1 MTAALTV
8 EPLARPPDAT
18 ITVPGSKS
26 ITNRALICAAL
37 ADGTCVLEGALW
49 ADDTEAMVDCLK
61 QLGLRVDVAG
71 ERITVHGRG
80 GAIPA
85 TEAHLDVRLSGT
97 TARFITPVA
106 ARGHGRFEIDAS
118 PPMRRRPMA
127 PVFDALRSVGVSVD
141 ELGEPGCLPVVI
153 HSEGVRGGRVA
164 VSGDVSSQF
173 VSGLLL
179 AGFDVD
185 VTTALV
191 STPYV
196 EMTRAVMR
204 SFEQAGDG
212 TYTIEPDASAASY
225 FFAAA
230 AIWGGRVTVPG
241 LNRSSLQGDLR
252 FVDVL
257 ASMGATVEADGH
269 GVTVR
274 GTGTLHGLEVD
285 LRDLSDMVPTL
296 AAVAVFADAPTTIT
310 GVAFI
315 RGKESDRIGDL
326 ARELRRCGI
335 AVNERDD
342 GLTINPGQPRP
353 ARLRT
358 YDDHRLA
365 MAFALIGLRAPGI
378 EIEDPECVAKTFP
391 GYFDALDRLR

>member
-1 MTAALTV
+1 MTAVLTV

-37 ADGTCVLEGALW
+37 ANGTSVLEGALW
-49 ADDTEAMVDCLK
+49 ADDTEAMVDCLRA
-61 QLGLRVDVAG
+61 LGIEVDVVRD
-71 ERITVHGRG
+71 RITVHGQG

-85 TEAHLDVRLSGT
+85 TEALLDVRLSGT
-97 TARFITPVA
+97 TARFIAPVA
-106 ARGHGRFEIDAS
+106 ALGHGRYEIDAA
-118 PPMRRRPMA
+118 PPMRRRPMG
-127 PVFDALRSVGVSVD
+127 PTFDALRSVGVQIE

-153 HSEGVRGGRVA
+153 RSDGPQGGRVS

-185 VTTALV
+185 VTTPLV

-196 EMTRAVMR
+196 EMTRAVMAA
-204 SFEQAGDG
+204 FAQAR
-212 TYTIEPDASAASY
+212 TFAIEPDASAASY

-230 AIWGGRVTVPG
+230 TLWGGRVSVEG
-241 LNRSSLQGDLR
+241 LGPSSLQGDLR

-257 ASMGATVEADGH
+257 ESMGATVEREADRT
-269 GVTVR
+269 TVR
-274 GTGTLHGLEVD
+274 GSGTLHGVEVD

-296 AAVAVFADAPTTIT
+296 AAVAVFADSSTTIT
-310 GVAFI
+310 GVGFI

-326 ARELRRCGI
+326 VTELRRCGI
-335 AVNERDD
+335 EAVEHDD
-342 GLTINPGQPRP
+342 GLTINPGQPKR
-353 ARLRT
+353 ARIRT
-358 YDDHRLA
+358 YDDHRMA

-378 EIEDPECVAKTFP
+378 EIEDPGCVAKTFP
-391 GYFDALDRLR
+391 GYFEALGQLR